1 MPGNTMSAPEATTIG
16 VMEDRCDEAAAVI
29 LKRCRAARVWI
40 AAAESLTGGLLA
52 DAFVRIPGASTV
64 FLGSAVTYDI
74 AAKASI
80 LRVNEA
86 LLRREGAVHPMVAAQ
101 MASSTARL
109 YDQAAYRHRVIG
121 LSTTGV
127 AGPGPDGDKPAGLV
141 YVGIS
146 VPVTLM
152 PEPGQRADAEL
163 DSRGRSMVGSSACD
177 TQWSWTRSGAAD
189 GRDAQPRDSFA
200 DRVIWVGQLHGA
212 GSREGIRRFTVLRTL
227 QKLSLLTAN
236 LQE

>member
-1 MPGNTMSAPEATTIG
+1 MSAPEATTIG

-152 PEPGQRADAEL
+152 PEPGSAPTPNSTRAAGVWWV
-163 DSRGRSMVGSSACD
+163 RQHAIRNGPGRAPAPLTVGMRSLVIRSPIGSSGWANCMA
-177 TQWSWTRSGAAD
+177 RAL
-189 GRDAQPRDSFA
+189 GRTFVASPSC
-200 DRVIWVGQLHGA
+200 VPCK
-212 GSREGIRRFTVLRTL
+212 S
-227 QKLSLLTAN
+227 
-236 LQE
+236 